1 MYRRNNLKYGYVHIG
16 GNCVR
21 MTATQSE
28 VCAVLM
34 FPVSI
39 GTLLGN
45 DHNGKSKL
53 MAGKWTGQKI

>member
-1 MYRRNNLKYGYVHIG
+1 
-16 GNCVR
+16 
-21 MTATQSE
+21 MTATQRE